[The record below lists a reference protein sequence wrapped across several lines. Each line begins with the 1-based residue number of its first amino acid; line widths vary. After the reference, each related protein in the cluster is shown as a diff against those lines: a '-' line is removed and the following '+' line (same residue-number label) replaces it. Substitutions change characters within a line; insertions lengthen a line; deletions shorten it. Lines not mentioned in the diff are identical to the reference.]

1 MVAGSPFDQALAD
14 ADDIIRSVMGVDIY
28 INGASTPIKGVFDN
42 PAGVIPV
49 PSGGAVL
56 EEFSPT
62 LFVHSADVA
71 GIRRR
76 DSILILGTPFW
87 VTRVGEDDG
96 GSRILYL
103 EAGDPAPDRTYR

>member
-1 MVAGSPFDQALAD
+1 MDDGSLFGRALAD
-14 ADDIIRSVMGVDIY
+14 ADDVIRSIMGVDVY
-28 INGASTPIKGVFDN
+28 INGAAIPVKGVFDN
-42 PAGVIPV
+42 PGGVIPV

-62 LFVHSADVA
+62 LFVCSADVD

-76 DSILILGTPFW
+76 DRILILGTPFW